1 MLHSTSNFVIMKEA
15 MKKILVFIVILIL
28 LGGIPLLVFYVGQR
42 QELRK
47 KAAPATT
54 LSLAPASL
62 TKKIDDTFSLEVT
75 LDSGENQ
82 IVAAE
87 LHLTFDPT
95 KLEVQSI
102 TNGPLFPNILAS
114 GTIENGAVSIAVGAA
129 DAKQPVTGTG
139 TVAVIKM
146 KAIAATDVPTSIK
159 FSPNTFVGGLGEGA
173 SNVLVGSTPATIT
186 IGGQQ
191 AQTALTPTPTLPVS
205 QEGTSHG
212 STSRTPTLT
221 PTLAPTVA
229 APSSQASGSGTLIIL
244 SPTQESSSVKETPVI
259 RGKASPGATITLTI
273 YSTPQTVT
281 VTADSNGNWTYTP
294 SAPLESGPHNIV
306 ASATDQTGV
315 TETATSAFV
324 VASSGQKVGGAT
336 ESAIP
341 VSGNIEMTLML
352 LFIGGLFVGLGIIRP
367 SFLSRP

>member
-1 MLHSTSNFVIMKEA
+1 MSNFVIMKEG
-15 MKKILVFIVILIL
+15 MKKILLFIIILIL
-28 LGGIPLLVFYVGQR
+28 LGGIPLMVFYVGQR

-54 LSLAPASL
+54 LSLTPASL
-62 TKKIDDTFSLEVT
+62 TKKIDDTFSLEVS

-87 LHLTFDPT
+87 LHLTYDPT
-95 KLEVQSI
+95 KIEVQSI

-139 TVAVIKM
+139 TVAVIKI
-146 KAIAATDVPTSIK
+146 KALAATDAPTSIK

-186 IGGQQ
+186 IAGQQ
-191 AQTALTPTPTLPVS
+191 AQTALTPTPTPS
-205 QEGTSHG
+205 PTPASEITPHG
-212 STSRTPTLT
+212 STSDTPILT
-221 PTLAPTVA
+221 PTIAPTVA
-229 APSSQASGSGTLIIL
+229 TPPVSQASGSGTLVIL
-244 SPTQESSSVKETPVI
+244 SPTQENSSVKETAVI
-259 RGKASPGATITLTI
+259 HGKASPGATITLTI

-281 VTADSNGNWTYTP
+281 ITADSNGNWTYTP
-294 SAPLESGPHNIV
+294 TTPLESGPHNIV
-306 ASATDQTGV
+306 ASVTDQTGV

-324 VASSGQKVGGAT
+324 VASSGQKAQGAT

-341 VSGNIEMTLML
+341 VSGNIEMTLVL
-352 LFIGGLFVGLGIIRP
+352 LFIGGLFLGFGIIRP
-367 SFLSRP
+367 SFLSQP

>member
-1 MLHSTSNFVIMKEA
+1 

-28 LGGIPLLVFYVGQR
+28 LGGIPLLVFFVGQR

-54 LSLAPASL
+54 LSLSPATLS
-62 TKKIDDTFSLEVT
+62 KKIDDIFSLEVK

-95 KLEVQSI
+95 KIEFQSI
-102 TNGPLFPNILAS
+102 SNGPQFPNILAS
-114 GTIENGAVSIAVGAA
+114 GTIENGAASIAVGAA

-139 TVAVIKM
+139 TVAIIKI
-146 KAIAATDVPTSIK
+146 KALAATDAPTSIK

-173 SNVLVGSTPATIT
+173 SNVLIGSTPATIT

-191 AQTALTPTPTLPVS
+191 VQAPTPTREV
-205 QEGTSHG
+205 
-212 STSRTPTLT
+212 TPTLT
-221 PTLAPTVA
+221 PTPTSTVSA
-229 APSSQASGSGTLIIL
+229 QSPPPSSPLLTSPAGSLTIV
-244 SPTQESSSVKETPVI
+244 SPTDEGTATTDKPVI
-259 RGKASPGATITLTI
+259 RGKAAPGATITLTV

-281 VTADSNGNWTYTP
+281 VTADENGDWVYTP
-294 SAPLESGPHNIV
+294 DNPLESGPHNIV
-306 ASATDQTGV
+306 ASATDQTGI

-324 VASSGQKVGGAT
+324 VASSTPV
-336 ESAIP
+336 P
-341 VSGNIEMTLML
+341 VSGTIETTLLL
-352 LFIGGLFVGLGIIRP
+352 LFIGGLFLSIGIMRP
-367 SFLSRP
+367 SIQLKL

>member
-15 MKKILVFIVILIL
+15 MKKILVFIVILTL

-62 TKKIDDTFSLEVT
+62 TKKINDTFSLEVT

-87 LHLTFDPT
+87 LHLTYDPT

-129 DAKQPVTGTG
+129 DAKRPVTGTG

-146 KAIAATDVPTSIK
+146 KAINMTGAPTAIK

-173 SNVLVGSTPATIT
+173 SNVLIGSTPATIT
-186 IGGQQ
+186 IGGGQQ
-191 AQTALTPTPTLPVS
+191 TQAGLTPT
-205 QEGTSHG
+205 
-212 STSRTPTLT
+212 STPSPMPAVGLTPTLT
-221 PTLAPTVA
+221 PTPTSTVSA
-229 APSSQASGSGTLIIL
+229 QSPLPASPVSSLTIV
-244 SPTQESSSVKETPVI
+244 SPTNEGTATDDKPVI
-259 RGKASPGATITLTI
+259 RGKAAPGATITLTI

-281 VTADSNGNWTYTP
+281 ITADDNGDWIYTP
-294 SAPLESGPHNIV
+294 DAPLESGPHNIV
-306 ASATDQTGV
+306 ASTTDQTGV

-324 VASSGQKVGGAT
+324 VASQSFEGGEIPISGT
-336 ESAIP
+336 
-341 VSGNIEMTLML
+341 IETTLVL
-352 LFIGGLFVGLGIIRP
+352 LVIGGLLLGFGIIHPLFQRIP
-367 SFLSRP
+367 